1 MKTIEQS
8 IKKKQSALTETQID
22 DTMGA
27 HIGRKEAPPMSNKD
41 CVKRYHEKLDEF
53 KIRPYADEGQ
63 TIREYAATHEM
74 SVQGLFLE
82 AVREY
87 MKNHPEAG
95 TEKGE

>member
-1 MKTIEQS
+1 
-8 IKKKQSALTETQID
+8 
-22 DTMGA
+22 
-27 HIGRKEAPPMSNKD
+27 MSNKD

-53 KIRPYADEGQ
+53 KIRPYANEGQ
-63 TIREYAATHEM
+63 TIREYAATHGM

-87 MKNHPEAG
+87 MTNHPETG